1 MKAKT
6 IMTAVMMGV
15 PLMVAAQNPVIRNQF
30 TADPTARVFNGKV
43 YLYPSHDILPPAG
56 QRQDWFCMEDYH
68 VFSSENL
75 TDWTDHG
82 VIVTQN
88 KVPWVRPNSY
98 SMWAPD
104 CVERNGKYYFYF
116 PSAPAE
122 GRGGFAVGVA
132 IANSP
137 EGPFVPEPEPIKGIN
152 GIDPCVLQA
161 SDGNAYI
168 FWGNGRCAKLKPNM
182 KELADDNPK
191 ETVKWG
197 NREMEMVGV
206 HCLKDL
212 PNRQAEG
219 PFAFEYN
226 GNYYLTYPYVRE
238 NTEVLGYAMS
248 KNPMGPYEYKGLIM
262 AEHANGCWT
271 NHHSIVNYK
280 GQWYLFYHHNFFSP
294 KDDKRRSVQIEKL
307 FFNADGTIQ
316 EVKPTMRG
324 VGINKATEKIEI
336 DRYNTAAGDVTN
348 EPVDTTRAF
357 SGGCATMPSKGSWIK
372 YDDVDFSCLTDG
384 YMLVSVKAA
393 DDTEFCIREGS
404 AKGKVLARIKL
415 TVRPPEPPAGG
426 AGGGMPMMG
435 RFNRD
440 LRNQWLTQAYA
451 LEYAPKG
458 VTSLVVTNEGNGA
471 LSIDWVQ
478 FKNRPK
484 YFSPVTTPTAQP
496 DTDGFIR
503 RWMLLDP
510 IDKPNSGNTVFT
522 DSYLR
527 EHFNREYFKGQQTIL
542 PKDGQKVKAVFKQ
555 EQAPAGF
562 GRGFGQAAPAQ
573 PEVKT
578 VTQTLTWHAL
588 DSENFNV
595 KLFRFAEKY
604 GEKVYGVL
612 FWAVTIIECEEDIE
626 NVRLAVGSNSASMWW
641 LNGEEAL
648 LLSGDRRM
656 VKDDAMSTRLTLKKG
671 SNILRGAVINGP
683 GMSDFCVRFL
693 DEKGNP
699 VKNYTIKAQ

>member
-1 MKAKT
+1 
-6 IMTAVMMGV
+6 
-15 PLMVAAQNPVIRNQF
+15 
-30 TADPTARVFNGKV
+30 
-43 YLYPSHDILPPAG
+43 
-56 QRQDWFCMEDYH
+56 
-68 VFSSENL
+68 
-75 TDWTDHG
+75 
-82 VIVTQN
+82 
-88 KVPWVRPNSY
+88 
-98 SMWAPD
+98 
-104 CVERNGKYYFYF
+104 
-116 PSAPAE
+116 
-122 GRGGFAVGVA
+122 
-132 IANSP
+132 
-137 EGPFVPEPEPIKGIN
+137 
-152 GIDPCVLQA
+152 
-161 SDGNAYI
+161 
-168 FWGNGRCAKLKPNM
+168 
-182 KELADDNPK
+182 
-191 ETVKWG
+191 
-197 NREMEMVGV
+197 
-206 HCLKDL
+206 
-212 PNRQAEG
+212 
-219 PFAFEYN
+219 
-226 GNYYLTYPYVRE
+226 
-238 NTEVLGYAMS
+238 
-248 KNPMGPYEYKGLIM
+248 
-262 AEHANGCWT
+262 
-271 NHHSIVNYK
+271 
-280 GQWYLFYHHNFFSP
+280 
-294 KDDKRRSVQIEKL
+294 
-307 FFNADGTIQ
+307 
-316 EVKPTMRG
+316 
-324 VGINKATEKIEI
+324 
-336 DRYNTAAGDVTN
+336 
-348 EPVDTTRAF
+348 
-357 SGGCATMPSKGSWIK
+357 MPSKGSWIK

-384 YMLVSVKAA
+384 YMLVSVKAD

-404 AKGKVLARIKL
+404 AKGKVIARIKL

-496 DTDGFIR
+496 DNDGFIR